1 MTERATLLTAIHCHK
16 LYMKAL
22 SKGQKALV
30 TTVAITP
37 VVIIL
42 LIAVA
47 TSNKQY
53 ENILYPMDLLASFC
67 SELNDN
73 RFDNLEEK
81 ICSSSVETVVND
93 LEYFSE
99 LWDIEIT
106 VGAVH
111 TQLVDG
117 TEKYN
122 PKCVQISDDILCLVE
137 PIRYTT
143 QDGDVHTAVIT
154 VYFYKEMLAMHWDDI
169 PRKARLL
176 KFRPFID
183 TDTSLIDVL
192 RTPEKY

>member
-1 MTERATLLTAIHCHK
+1 MRIKQGRKHLVAAVVITTA
-16 LYMKAL
+16 
-22 SKGQKALV
+22 
-30 TTVAITP
+30 
-37 VVIIL
+37 VIIL

-73 RFDNLEEK
+73 HFDNLEGK
-81 ICSSSVETVVND
+81 ICSSSAETVVND

-106 VGAVH
+106 VGAEQ
-111 TQLVDG
+111 TQLVDDA
-117 TEKYN
+117 EKYD
-122 PKCVQISDDILCLVE
+122 PKCVQIGDDILCLVE

-143 QDGDVHTAVIT
+143 QDGEVHTAVIT
-154 VYFYKEMLAMHWDDI
+154 VYFYEERLAMHWDDI

-183 TDTSLIDVL
+183 TGTSLMDVL
-192 RTPEKY
+192 REPDHG